1 MTAQRLQ
8 REGPAP
14 TPGIVH
20 LGPGAF
26 FRAFNA
32 VYTHDAMQAEAG
44 DWGIVAVSL
53 RSTTARDQLGPQGGV
68 YTATTLSPRGREARV
83 IGAVVDVLVAPEDP
97 ARVIALMASDQ
108 TRIVSLTITEKGYCH
123 APSNGNLDP
132 EHPDIEHD
140 LKHLDAPRSAIG
152 LIVAALRQRQASG
165 LAPFTVLSCD
175 NLPSNGRV
183 VRKVTLDFARRIDPA
198 LADWIGE
205 HGAFPCTMVD
215 RITPATTPQ
224 DIEQL
229 ANGSGWQDPGCVV
242 HEPFRQWVIED
253 HFTLGRPA
261 WHLVGAQFVSD
272 VDDHETMK
280 LRCLN
285 GTHSCLAYLGLL
297 AGYQTVFEAVSDP
310 DIAAFCH
317 HLWTD
322 EIIPTLTQPEGEDLV
337 AYTGRLMER
346 YKNPAIEHRTAQ
358 IATDGSQKLPQRLL
372 APIREHMAKGHL
384 PRGLILGVAAWMHHL
399 RGRDD
404 MGKTIPVSDPMS
416 DHLCQITCQ
425 ARTPG
430 ELVTEL
436 LQVNSVFGRDLAAR
450 AQLKDELVEFCT
462 TLENDG
468 ALAAIATILSSQK

>member
-1 MTAQRLQ
+1 MTAPRLM

-14 TPGIVH
+14 APGIVH

-32 VYTHDAMQAEAG
+32 VYTHDAMQAETG

-68 YTATTLSPRGREARV
+68 FTATTLSPQGRKAQV

-97 ARVIALMASDQ
+97 AQVIAQMASKQ

-123 APSNGNLDP
+123 APSTGNLDLD
-132 EHPDIEHD
+132 HPDIAHD
-140 LKHLDAPRSAIG
+140 LENLDAPRSAVG
-152 LIVAALRQRQASG
+152 LIVAALRQRHAND

-183 VRKVTLDFARRIDPA
+183 IRQVTLDFARRIDPA
-198 LADWIGE
+198 LAGWIAQ

-215 RITPATTPQ
+215 RITPATTGA

-229 ANGSGWQDPGCVV
+229 EQSSGWHDPGCVV

-253 HFTLGRPA
+253 TFTLGRPA
-261 WHLVGAQFVSD
+261 WHLAGAQFVAD
-272 VDDHETMK
+272 VDAHETMK

-310 DIAAFCH
+310 DIAAFCE
-317 HLWTD
+317 HLWTT
-322 EIIPTLTQPEGEDLV
+322 EIIPTLTQPEGEDL
-337 AYTGRLMER
+337 ATYAERLMQR
-346 YKNPAIEHRTAQ
+346 YKNPGIVHRTAQ
-358 IATDGSQKLPQRLL
+358 IAMDGSQKLPQRLL
-372 APIREHMAKGHL
+372 APISERLQKGHL
-384 PRGLILGVAAWMHHL
+384 PRGLILGVAAWMRHL
-399 RGRDD
+399 QGADD
-404 MGKTIPVSDPMS
+404 AGNPIRASDP
-416 DHLCQITCQ
+416 
-425 ARTPG
+425 
-430 ELVTEL
+430 L
-436 LQVNSVFGRDLAAR
+436 L
-450 AQLKDELVEFCT
+450 AQLSLIAHKARSSEALVDEMLGIESIFGKNSPENKKFRAE
-462 TLENDG
+462 LIAAHAALANDG
-468 ALAAIATILSSQK
+468 ALAAVKFAMASTN